1 MKSFS
6 LLAVAAAITTAAA
19 QVSLPGPG
27 PDTFPGFATND
38 SSITSCDSAAWPDAP
53 AGDILV
59 PQAPDEELQ
68 EMLSEIDPD
77 RIEAIIRKLA
87 SFGTRHT
94 LSQQNSTTRGIGA
107 SRDWL
112 LREFQKLAEPS
123 NGRMTVELQSYIQNT
138 QPPRILFPVNISN
151 IVATMR
157 GSEAPSRFYVVSGH
171 YDSRNTDP
179 NDYIGDAPGAD
190 DDASGVA
197 VAMELARIVATRDP
211 KATMVFTAVA
221 GEEQSL
227 FGSGF
232 QAQTYRNAS
241 VDVQGMYTND
251 IIGAS
256 KGDRG
261 QSDKFT
267 IRLFAQGPPT
277 TETTAVRNQRL
288 TIGGENDSP
297 ARELGR
303 FIAEVGANEY
313 TEMNVGVVYRLD
325 RYLRGGDH
333 RSYLEA
339 GYPAVRFTEPNEV
352 FEHQHQDV
360 RVQDGVQYGDL
371 PEFCDFEYIARVGK
385 VNLAAMW
392 SQANAP
398 GTPTGVVVNATALSN
413 DSILKWNPSNET
425 SLASYEVVWRPT
437 NNPFWTNSVD
447 VGRVSGVTLP
457 ISKDNTIFGVR
468 AVGTNG
474 YKSPASFPFPG

>member
-1 MKSFS
+1 MRS
-6 LLAVAAAITTAAA
+6 LSILALAAAAGTAVA
-19 QVSLPGPG
+19 QVSPFPGAGPG
-27 PDTFPGFATND
+27 TFPGFATND
-38 SSITSCDSAAWPDAP
+38 SSLTSCDSAAWPDQVT
-53 AGDILV
+53 GDVLV
-59 PQAPDEELQ
+59 PQQPDEELQ
-68 EMLSEIDPD
+68 EMLKEIDPA

-112 LREFQKLAEPS
+112 LEEFKRLAEPS
-123 NGRMTVELQSYIQNT
+123 NGRMTVELQSYIQQT

-157 GSEAPSRFYVVSGH
+157 GSEAPGRFYVVSGH

-197 VAMELARIVATRDP
+197 LAMELARIVATRDP

-232 QAQTYRNAS
+232 QAQTYRNSS

-256 KGDRG
+256 RGDRG
-261 QSDKFT
+261 QNDPFT

-303 FIAEVGANEY
+303 FIAEVAANEY
-313 TEMNVGVVYRLD
+313 TEMNVGVIYRLD

-339 GYPAVRFTEPNEV
+339 GYPAVRFTEPNED
-352 FEHQHQDV
+352 FAHQHQ
-360 RVQDGVQYGDL
+360 QFGDL
-371 PEFCDFEYIARVGK
+371 PEFCDFEFISRVAK

-398 GTPTGVVVNATALSN
+398 GTPTGVAVNTSVLSN
-413 DSILKWNPSNET
+413 DSILKWNAGNET

-447 VGRVSGVTLP
+447 VGRVNTVTLP

>member
-1 MKSFS
+1 MRSFS
-6 LLAVAAAITTAAA
+6 LLAAAAAIATAAA
-19 QVSLPGPG
+19 QYSPIPAPG
-27 PDTFPGFATND
+27 PDTFAGYATND
-38 SSITSCDSAAWPDAP
+38 TSITSCDSAAWPDAP
-53 AGDILV
+53 AGDVLV
-59 PQAPDEELQ
+59 PQQPDEELQ
-68 EMLSEIDPD
+68 EMLAEIDPA

-87 SFGTRHT
+87 SYGTRHT
-94 LSQQNSTTRGIGA
+94 LSQQNSTVRGIGA
-107 SRDWL
+107 ARDWL
-112 LREFQKLAEPS
+112 LQEFGKLAEPS
-123 NGRMTVELQSYIQNT
+123 GGRMTVELQSYIQDT

-157 GSEAPSRFYVVSGH
+157 GSETPSRFYVVSGH

-227 FGSGF
+227 YGSGF

-256 KGDRG
+256 RGDRG
-261 QSDKFT
+261 QNDPFT

-303 FIAEVGANEY
+303 FIAEVGANDA
-313 TEMNVGVVYRLD
+313 TGMNVGVIYRLD

-339 GYPAVRFTEPNEV
+339 GYPAVRFTEPNED
-352 FEHQHQDV
+352 FEHQH
-360 RVQDGVQYGDL
+360 RV
-371 PEFCDFEYIARVGK
+371 IAPY
-385 VNLAAMW
+385 
-392 SQANAP
+392 NA
-398 GTPTGVVVNATALSN
+398 
-413 DSILKWNPSNET
+413 
-425 SLASYEVVWRPT
+425 
-437 NNPFWTNSVD
+437 
-447 VGRVSGVTLP
+447 
-457 ISKDNTIFGVR
+457 
-468 AVGTNG
+468 
-474 YKSPASFPFPG
+474 